1 MHHGRNR
8 FCPNKGLWVEGSS
21 TGVAAIR
28 FADILTQLTI
38 ADFDARCGFIGHLFE
53 VLYEC
58 AEGVTVRCDQN
69 RLAFGKSWLDGLCE
83 VRQDALSGVF
93 KGFAG
98 GWALGV
104 ATADSLDGIFSV
116 LGLHF
121 GLVLAL
127 PVSVEALIEVP
138 VFGDRGALNACT
150 IHDELEGL
158 LCADEAAGERDV
170 DIVDTGDFY
179 ANRLGIELTL
189 FREVDIHPTGEEI
202 KGVPNGLGVSDEQ
215 ESSLSISVHV
225 RVSFRGQTRGCPA
238 SAGAS
243 LGVCYHRTN
252 SGFEVYVG
260 VIGGS

>member
-1 MHHGRNR
+1 MG
-8 FCPNKGLWVEGSS
+8 
-21 TGVAAIR
+21 
-28 FADILTQLTI
+28 
-38 ADFDARCGFIGHLFE
+38 
-53 VLYEC
+53 
-58 AEGVTVRCDQN
+58 CDQDG
-69 RLAFGKSWLDGLCE
+69 LTFGKGWLDGLCE
-83 VRQDALSGVF
+83 VWKNALRGVF
-93 KGFAG
+93 KGLAG
-98 GWALGV
+98 GWALSV

-121 GLVLAL
+121 SLVFAL
-127 PVSVEALIEVP
+127 PATVEALIEVP
-138 VFGDRGALNACT
+138 IFGHRGALDTGA
-150 IHDELEGL
+150 IHHELEGL

-179 ANRLGIELTL
+179 ANGLGIELAL
-189 FREVDIHPTGEEI
+189 FREVDIYPTGEEI
-202 KGVPNGLGVSDEQ
+202 EGVPNGLRVSDEQ

-252 SGFEVYVG
+252 SGFEVCVA